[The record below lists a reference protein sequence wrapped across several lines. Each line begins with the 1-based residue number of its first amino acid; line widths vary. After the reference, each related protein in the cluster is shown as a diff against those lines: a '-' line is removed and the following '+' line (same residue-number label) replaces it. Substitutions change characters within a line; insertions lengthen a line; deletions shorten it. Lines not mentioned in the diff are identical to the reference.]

1 MNKDSQSDSRKL
13 VSFCIPVL
21 NEEQNLQHLYE
32 RIAAVADDLKDRYR
46 FEFFFT
52 DNCSEDGTWQALE
65 ALARQDSRVK
75 GLRFA
80 RNFGFQASIL
90 TNYIRCNGDAIIQL
104 DADLQ
109 DPPELAETFLDQW
122 EEGYAVVYGVRRK
135 RKENPLLNL
144 TRSLG
149 YYVISTLSDFKVP
162 RHVGDFRLI
171 DRKVVSVLRSYGDYS
186 PYLRGAIAAIGLKQ
200 VGVPY
205 DREKREFGESKFN
218 LRSLIDLGLDGLFNY
233 SKVPLRL
240 ATLVGAAAILFSVA
254 WTLVVLV
261 SKFMQPDLP
270 AGFASTQILILFSL
284 GLNSMFLG
292 IIGEYVLRIYMNV
305 RRGPLVVIQDSLAAG
320 DSLDLDLIAPGYTEE
335 LQQ

>member
-1 MNKDSQSDSRKL
+1 MNNDSQVDCRKL

-21 NEEQNLQHLYE
+21 NEEQNLQQLYE
-32 RIAAVADDLKDRYR
+32 RIAAVAKDLEDRYR

-52 DNCSEDGTWQALE
+52 DNCSEDGTWD
-65 ALARQDSRVK
+65 ALAELSRQDPRVK

-90 TNYIRCNGDAIIQL
+90 TNYIRCAGDAIIQL

-109 DPPELAETFLDQW
+109 DPPELARTFLDQW
-122 EEGYAVVYGVRRK
+122 EKGNSVVYGVRRK

-149 YYVISTLSDFKVP
+149 YYVISTLSDFKIP

-171 DRKVVSVLRSYGDYS
+171 DRKVVAVLQSYGDYS

-205 DREKREFGESKFN
+205 DRESREFGESKFN
-218 LRSLIDLGLDGLFNY
+218 LKSLIELGLDGLFNY

-240 ATLVGAAAILFSVA
+240 ATLVGALAILFSVL
-254 WTLVVLV
+254 WTVILIV
-261 SKFMQPDLP
+261 SSLLQPDLP
-270 AGFASTQILILFSL
+270 AGFTSTQILILFSL

-305 RRGPLVVIQDSLAAG
+305 RRGPFVVIQDSLALG
-320 DSLDLDLIAPGYTEE
+320 EDPGIGVIAPG
-335 LQQ
+335 QS